1 MRLGFGVTAWARGL
15 LNGHIDG
22 IGVYSENLWRE
33 NLRAGINAR
42 AVAFGLPGDVQ
53 RKVGAPQ
60 PLDCVKGGY
69 PLQCAYSQVTGRP
82 FYGTKHIESQIDVF
96 HATDHHI
103 PKLRH
108 VPVVA
113 TIMDA
118 IPLAHPEWVSARMR
132 RIKNASFCLA
142 ARWASRVITISEF
155 SKRDIVEYFGIA
167 EEKITVIPLGYD
179 ESLRTRVDG
188 EKRIEVLERYKL
200 GEGFFL
206 FVGTLQPRKNISR
219 IIAAHRALGREFR
232 RAHPL
237 VIVGNYG
244 WGGDETLN
252 SIKSMEQ
259 NGDGH
264 WLKWVPNEALRVLMQ
279 SATALVYPS
288 LYEGFG
294 LPVLEGF
301 AAGIP
306 VISSETTSIPEVAG
320 DAAWLVEPTSIDE
333 ISFAMEKLAEDKKLA
348 AEMVER
354 GSLRLQQFSW
364 ASCAERT
371 RSVYQTMV

>member
-1 MRLGFGVTAWARGL
+1 
-15 LNGHIDG
+15 
-22 IGVYSENLWRE
+22 
-33 NLRAGINAR
+33 
-42 AVAFGLPGDVQ
+42 
-53 RKVGAPQ
+53 
-60 PLDCVKGGY
+60 
-69 PLQCAYSQVTGRP
+69 
-82 FYGTKHIESQIDVF
+82 
-96 HATDHHI
+96 
-103 PKLRH
+103 
-108 VPVVA
+108 
-113 TIMDA
+113 
-118 IPLAHPEWVSARMR
+118 MR

-188 EKRIEVLERYKL
+188 EKRREVLERYKL

-219 IIAAHRALGREFR
+219 IIAAHRALGREFC